1 MIKYTSPRY
10 LLAIDQGTTSTR
22 AMIFDDGGQVK
33 ATSQKEFTQYYPKD
47 GWVEHDG
54 MEIIRTVMETVKQA
68 LDSLPSGHRPIALG
82 ITNQRE
88 TTVIWDRKTGEP
100 IYHAIVWQDRRTAEL
115 CAKMQQEGC
124 EDLVIDKTGLLL
136 DPYFSATKVKW
147 ILDNVSGARARAES
161 GELAF
166 GTIDSFIL
174 WHLTGGRVHATDV
187 TNASRTMLYNIHTM
201 AWDPDLLDLF
211 DVPEP
216 LLPSVQ
222 ACDHHFGDVDEG
234 LFGCALPI
242 TAIAGDQQA
251 ALIGQNCLEPGQIKC
266 TLGTGGFI
274 MMNTG
279 DKIIR
284 SQNRLLTTIAYQ
296 IQGQTAYALEG
307 SFFCA
312 GSAVQWLRDGLKI
325 IKNAAETESLARSID
340 SSNGV
345 VMVPAFTGLGAPHWT
360 PDARGTLFGLT
371 RATGIAEIAR
381 ATLESVGFQTA
392 DLLEAM
398 SQDTEMSFAC
408 LKVDGGM
415 VKNDWLLQF
424 LADIMQVD
432 VVRPQGTETTAFG
445 VAMLAGFGG
454 DTLQSLHN
462 LSIINRYECIKKP
475 NRNKVVAAN
484 HMRNLWKKAIE
495 STCEFSGK

>member
-22 AMIFDDGGQVK
+22 AMIFDDEGQVK
-33 ATSQKEFTQYYPKD
+33 ATAQKEFTQYYPKD

-147 ILDNVSGARARAES
+147 ILDNVPGARARAES

-201 AWDPDLLDLF
+201 AWDPDLLRLF
-211 DVPEP
+211 DVPET

-222 ACDHHFGDVDEG
+222 ACDHHFGDVDVG

-325 IKNAAETESLARSID
+325 IKNSAETESLARSID

-454 DTLQSLHN
+454 DTPPNLHN
-462 LSIINRYECIKKP
+462 LTIINRYECIKKP
-475 NRNKVVAAN
+475 NRNKVVGAN
-484 HMRNLWKKAIE
+484 HMRNLWKNAIE